1 MMMMMTYT
9 SDWAVTSTLLFFDW
23 SFSSRWGSFAS
34 SLNRWEWEWWQGLC
48 CDNDDDDGDDDCHDD
63 GGEGLEMMVSS
74 SSSRGC
80 GKAEGWDCSA
90 TGVQE
95 REREWESGMGG
106 WELWWW
112 WWWYYHHMLNI
123 DDGIAD
129 RHYDDAHDHGRPRES
144 GWWASWKAA
153 RLPIKTINVIIITVA
168 NIISGLY
175 DKIPFNDGICS

>member
-1 MMMMMTYT
+1 MMMMMMAYT
-9 SDWAVTSTLLFFDW
+9 SDWAVTSTLLFLDW

-63 GGEGLEMMVSS
+63 GGEGLEMMVCS

-95 REREWESGMGG
+95 REREWNGWMRMMMMVMMVMMILSSYVKHWWRYCWSSLWWCPWPWASKREWMMSLVESGAPS
-106 WELWWW
+106 
-112 WWWYYHHMLNI
+112 Y
-123 DDGIAD
+123 
-129 RHYDDAHDHGRPRES
+129 
-144 GWWASWKAA
+144 
-153 RLPIKTINVIIITVA
+153 
-168 NIISGLY
+168 
-175 DKIPFNDGICS
+175 